1 MTPEDIRKLDGL
13 YGAMGR
19 ITWLWCNSDLHCS
32 WPIALQTRFVLPPV
46 TLGQY
51 AIVERNGVPQAYCSW
66 ARMTL
71 DVETEYVLNPN
82 SLKPEDWA
90 SGDRLWVID
99 WIAPFARRDS
109 MGLRAELRRR
119 FPKHIVRG
127 LRVKPNDPKARIVT
141 YIGAALSP
149 DEARNIRMELDQDL
163 ANSLKAHS
171 RHNVSF
177 RTTKNAEANGSA
189 DHKA

>member
-1 MTPEDIRKLDGL
+1 MTPEQIGKLDGL

-19 ITWLWCNSDLHCS
+19 IAWLWCNSDLHNT

-71 DVETEYVLNPN
+71 AAETEYILNPN

-90 SGDRLWVID
+90 AGDRLWVID
-99 WIAPFARRDS
+99 WIAPFARHDS
-109 MGLRAELRRR
+109 MTLRAELRRR
-119 FPKHIVRG
+119 FPKDIVRG
-127 LRVKPNDPKARIVT
+127 LRVKPNNPKARIVT
-141 YIGAALSP
+141 YIGAALSAE
-149 DEARNIRMELDQDL
+149 EATRIRKELDQDL
-163 ANSLKAHS
+163 TNSLKTHP
-171 RHNVSF
+171 RHNTGF
-177 RTTKNAEANGSA
+177 KTHDQMPLKNP
-189 DHKA
+189 